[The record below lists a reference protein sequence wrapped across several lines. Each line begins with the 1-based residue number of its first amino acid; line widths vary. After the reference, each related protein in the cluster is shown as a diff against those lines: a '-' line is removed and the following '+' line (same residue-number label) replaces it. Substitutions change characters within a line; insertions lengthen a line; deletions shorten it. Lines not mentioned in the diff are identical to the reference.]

1 MFGNT
6 CTSLLV
12 RFAGFCPPPDQPVSS
27 ISPISSWM
35 KSILLECFNSR
46 SSGSELLDSIPRQ
59 VYLFSVSKVEL
70 LALKTYTARPHAQD
84 YGAIDLKLIQ
94 KDVNLHMPRISAKCW
109 HHFLIQLKPRYL
121 HIIIN
126 ISVQGPQE
134 VDHICQENLPSASV
148 DLFKN
153 HLRILLWWI
162 NPMLV
167 IIKSWL
173 QVMFSIY
180 Y

>member
-27 ISPISSWM
+27 ISPISSWI

-46 SSGSELLDSIPRQ
+46 SSGSELLDSILRQ

-94 KDVNLHMPRISAKCW
+94 KDVNLHMLRISAKC
-109 HHFLIQLKPRYL
+109 
-121 HIIIN
+121 
-126 ISVQGPQE
+126 
-134 VDHICQENLPSASV
+134 
-148 DLFKN
+148 
-153 HLRILLWWI
+153 
-162 NPMLV
+162 
-167 IIKSWL
+167 
-173 QVMFSIY
+173 
-180 Y
+180 